1 MLKSPSQKKHQ
12 QGTNSFQSRVK
23 MSGFKYTLRSNAIRV
38 QMHDCL
44 PSTPLN
50 LRLRPA
56 PPPSPSAPSPLH
68 PLLAGT
74 APVAFSI
81 FVYRA
86 LVQRHKLQWT
96 WCVPRCSFY
105 FPFTVSNKIQ
115 SRHSM
120 FWSTI
125 EALSVPKYNRGT
137 KRSED
142 PLFSLWNSFSHGQY
156 FSGGVWKLQKNF
168 TA

>member
-1 MLKSPSQKKHQ
+1 MDGQVLKSPSQKKHQ

-68 PLLAGT
+68 PLLAGA

-86 LVQRHKLQWT
+86 LVQRVPSTNSSERVVSRGVLFITRLQFLT
-96 WCVPRCSFY
+96 
-105 FPFTVSNKIQ
+105 
-115 SRHSM
+115 
-120 FWSTI
+120 
-125 EALSVPKYNRGT
+125 KYNRGIPC
-137 KRSED
+137 SEVQ
-142 PLFSLWNSFSHGQY
+142 SRH
-156 FSGGVWKLQKNF
+156 
-168 TA
+168 